1 LDHSPSF
8 WRTTLITLKKDN
20 WWNVYSK
27 IFQLA
32 NLFLLIYE
40 HAVAPKP
47 KLAVIPKPK
56 QAVALNPKPSTSR
69 NCDDDQSD
77 AKNSQSSQDEE
88 DLVEYDEETDDEYTD
103 EETLPSINNVRSK
116 TAENRSTINQQQHAP
131 QQSQPIQLYYPP
143 QSRNIDPVEKKT
155 RKPRSKKVEEM
166 VEVLPIE
173 IVCPD
178 KNHPNHQ

>member
-1 LDHSPSF
+1 MAIWKDTP
-8 WRTTLITLKKDN
+8 TKKVAKHKKADAATKKVVTN
-20 WWNVYSK
+20 PKQAVVSK
-27 IFQLA
+27 P
-32 NLFLLIYE
+32 E
-40 HAVAPKP
+40 KAVAPKP
-47 KLAVIPKPK
+47 KQSVVPKPK

-131 QQSQPIQLYYPP
+131 QQSQPIQHYYPP
-143 QSRNIDPVEKKT
+143 QSRNIDPVEKKGEN
-155 RKPRSKKVEEM
+155 KDQKKSKKW
-166 VEVLPIE
+166 LP
-173 IVCPD
+173 
-178 KNHPNHQ
+178 Q